1 MKPVPKPVTKPSAAK
16 PATTRKGR
24 PPKNLNMIGQQS
36 ILSFLENSKQKVMRG
51 PQLSSQVIN
60 SGAQVTSLLTTLVG
74 TKRTE
79 AENFTGEKKNT
90 AA

>member
-1 MKPVPKPVTKPSAAK
+1 MKPVPKPVTKPSAGK

>member
-36 ILSFLENSKQKVMRG
+36 ILSFLENPNQKAMRG
-51 PQLSSQVIN
+51 PQLSSPVKK
-60 SGAQVTSLLTTLVG
+60 SGDRVAGSSTILVG
-74 TKRTE
+74 TKKTE
-79 AENFTGEKKNT
+79 AEIFTGERKDTTK
-90 AA
+90 